1 MVFVILLPCYNCLA
15 LDCRRL
21 SATQAASICPSK
33 QLIKHK
39 QSVEREK
46 PRAGNEE
53 NVSQFYLSR
62 KKKDYSRTTS
72 HFSKRR
78 PLQIVRYLM
87 CLFLTRK
94 SIKTVKLKT
103 CLQVSKLN
111 QARSQQ
117 EAKPQ

>member
-33 QLIKHK
+33 QLIKHE
-39 QSVEREK
+39 QFVEREK
-46 PRAGNEE
+46 LRAGNEE
-53 NVSQFYLSR
+53 NVSQFHLSR
-62 KKKDYSRTTS
+62 KKDYSRTTS

-78 PLQIVRYLM
+78 PLPIVRYLM

-94 SIKTVKLKT
+94 SIKTVKIKT